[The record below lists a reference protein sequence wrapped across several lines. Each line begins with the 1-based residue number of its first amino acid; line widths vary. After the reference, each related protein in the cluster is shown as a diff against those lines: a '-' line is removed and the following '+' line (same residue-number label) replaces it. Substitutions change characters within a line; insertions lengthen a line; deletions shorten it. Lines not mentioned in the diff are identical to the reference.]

1 MNKNVVIELRLNLNI
16 TWLKAIEK
24 IMKVLKMRFIMW
36 PKKKKN
42 PIIGENQN
50 QDKSKYARKNLMLWP
65 GEIEKSKYIKVIT

>member
-1 MNKNVVIELRLNLNI
+1 
-16 TWLKAIEK
+16 
-24 IMKVLKMRFIMW
+24 MW

>member
-1 MNKNVVIELRLNLNI
+1 M
-16 TWLKAIEK
+16 T
-24 IMKVLKMRFIMW
+24 
-36 PKKKKN
+36 KKKKN